1 LAHLSS
7 FRRQSVNLFL
17 AGEGVREERP
27 RSRTEKEKKLVFSV
41 HMEIQQPRGVGNS
54 KVVKVQ
60 SEEAWELFTN
70 QASNE
75 GRPVGTPFLSLSSP
89 PLPSPLACCFS
100 SC

>member
-1 LAHLSS
+1 
-7 FRRQSVNLFL
+7 
-17 AGEGVREERP
+17 
-27 RSRTEKEKKLVFSV
+27 
-41 HMEIQQPRGVGNS
+41 MEIQQPRGVGNS

-89 PLPSPLACCFS
+89 LLWPAAFLLVEIPFNFS
-100 SC
+100 KF

>member
-1 LAHLSS
+1 M
-7 FRRQSVNLFL
+7 
-17 AGEGVREERP
+17 
-27 RSRTEKEKKLVFSV
+27 FSGR
-41 HMEIQQPRGVGNS
+41 MEIQQPRGVGNS

-89 PLPSPLACCFS
+89 PLPSPLLWPAAFLLVEIPFNFS
-100 SC
+100 KF